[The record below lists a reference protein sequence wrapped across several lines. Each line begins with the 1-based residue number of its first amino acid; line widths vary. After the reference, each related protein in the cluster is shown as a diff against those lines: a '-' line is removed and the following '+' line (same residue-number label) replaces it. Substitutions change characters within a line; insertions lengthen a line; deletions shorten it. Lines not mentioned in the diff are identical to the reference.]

1 MSWTDERIQEL
12 KRLWDAGYSASAIG
26 KQIGMSKNAVIGKA
40 HRLGLRARP
49 SPIKRGAIKPIL
61 APQVRLETPKPA
73 EPKRAPMPSKPRPR
87 HHGALCLWPI
97 GDPGDS
103 DFRFCELPTVPGK
116 PYCAEHCAKAYIQR
130 NRGESQAA

>member
-12 KRLWDAGYSASAIG
+12 TKLWDAGYSASAIG

-49 SPIKRGAIKPIL
+49 SPIKRGAIKPVL

-73 EPKRAPMPSKPRPR
+73 EPKPAPMPTKPRER
-87 HHGALCLWPI
+87 QHGATCLWPI

-103 DFRFCELPTVPGK
+103 NFHFCEEPAAPGK
-116 PYCAEHCAKAYIQR
+116 PYCTAHCAKAYIQR